1 MIFHR
6 SRVSL
11 VSGRLSGGASL
22 TAALF
27 MALAGMSASAQ
38 ANPERQWSH
47 KDWHAEYKDGHCAIS
62 TGGDGSGWFRIE
74 LEKGGLNGSAS
85 YLPIVYSSE
94 PLPLREDDEYA
105 LIIDHSVTA
114 FGEEMSYYDGP
125 DPYGRFMVGTALT
138 GGFFPIWSPHCGR
151 GATSPCGSSIVA
163 RRNASL
169 TISRYPALPRPISRS
184 HNGATSIR
192 IICFGLDGSGYR
204 AGHNN
209 RDRT

>member
-125 DPYGRFMVGTALT
+125 DPYGRFMVGTA
-138 GGFFPIWSPHCGR
+138 
-151 GATSPCGSSIVA
+151 
-163 RRNASL
+163 
-169 TISRYPALPRPISRS
+169 
-184 HNGATSIR
+184 TSIR

-204 AGHNN
+204 AGLNN

>member
-138 GGFFPIWSPHCGR
+138 GGFFPDLVTALRKGSDLSVRVKHR
-151 GATSPCGSSIVA
+151 GETERIVDDFSLSGFTATYLKIAQWCDFDPD
-163 RRNASL
+163 NL
-169 TISRYPALPRPISRS
+169 FRS
-184 HNGATSIR
+184 
-192 IICFGLDGSGYR
+192 
-204 AGHNN
+204 
-209 RDRT
+209 